1 MGHKFGP
8 PQPANHLALIIVG
21 APSLNGKPVGN
32 NRHYGAIDPRRN
44 TGLRSSNAYDR
55 CRRLFT
61 QRMNGTFRCEVLSE
75 FARNF
80 GNNAFQ

>member
-32 NRHYGAIDPRRN
+32 NRHCGAIDARHNP
-44 TGLRSSNAYDR
+44 GLRSSNAYDR

-61 QRMNGTFRCEVLSE
+61 QRMAATMEVRQE
-75 FARNF
+75 RDF
-80 GNNAFQ
+80 

>member
-61 QRMNGTFRCEVLSE
+61 QRMAATMEVRQE
-75 FARNF
+75 RDF
-80 GNNAFQ
+80 